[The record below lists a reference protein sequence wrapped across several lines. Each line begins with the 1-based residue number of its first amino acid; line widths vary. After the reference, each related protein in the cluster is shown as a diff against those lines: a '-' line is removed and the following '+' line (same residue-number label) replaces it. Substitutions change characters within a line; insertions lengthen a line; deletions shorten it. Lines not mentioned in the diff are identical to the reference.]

1 MKRLFLISL
10 AFLALTAS
18 AQSVQNL
25 YVVQGQD
32 AETALKLADISKITF
47 ASGNMNVL
55 LNDGHTD
62 SFALSS
68 VIRLYFSDS
77 SGINPQRTVQA
88 SWSPMS
94 AELSLPC
101 AAGTVVSI
109 YNAAGQRVKT
119 VVQTLSLSPFDLSE
133 LPRGT
138 YVVEA
143 GNTTIKIVR

>member
-1 MKRLFLISL
+1 MKRLFLLSL
-10 AFLALTAS
+10 AFLALAVS
-18 AQSVQNL
+18 AQSAQNL

-55 LNDGHTD
+55 LTDGHTD

-68 VIRLYFSDS
+68 VIRLYFSDG
-77 SGINPQRTVQA
+77 SGIETQRAVQA
-88 SWSPMS
+88 SWSPLS

-101 AAGTVVSI
+101 AAGTVVGI
-109 YNAAGQRVKT
+109 YNAAGQRVMT
-119 VVQTLSLSPFDLSE
+119 AVQTLSQSPIDLSE

-138 YVVEA
+138 YVVAA

>member
-1 MKRLFLISL
+1 MKRLFLFAF
-10 AFLALTAS
+10 AFLTLAAS
-18 AQSVQNL
+18 AQSAQKL

-32 AETALKLADISKITF
+32 SETALKLADISKITF

-55 LNDGHTD
+55 LTDGHTD
-62 SFALSS
+62 SFAISS
-68 VIRLYFSDS
+68 VIRLYFSNGN
-77 SGINPQRTVQA
+77 GIESQRAAQA
-88 SWSPMS
+88 SWSPVS

-101 AAGTVVSI
+101 AAGTVISI
-109 YNAAGQRVKT
+109 YNAAGQRVMT
-119 VVQTLSLSPFDLSE
+119 AVQTLSLSPFDLSE